1 MCSLILIYYLQVVLV
16 TQSRKKAEAANEK
29 LAEEK
34 AALEEILAQG
44 DTAVREME
52 GKMRKVEGEKK
63 ALDAKVSSREID
75 GYANDA
81 ARAAGRQ
88 LASYNSSSSSS
99 PKMKRR
105 ADGLWNY
112 GIHKLCSK
120 VDSVQFVS
128 MNVLSEAESWSSIFL
143 D

>member
-1 MCSLILIYYLQVVLV
+1 MQSDTLIYYLQVVLV

-34 AALEEILAQG
+34 SALEEILAQG

-63 ALDAKVSSREID
+63 ALDAKVSSREEID

-99 PKMKRR
+99 PEI
-105 ADGLWNY
+105 N
-112 GIHKLCSK
+112 
-120 VDSVQFVS
+120 
-128 MNVLSEAESWSSIFL
+128 
-143 D
+143 